1 MALIVAASGLVWMPT
16 AVALPGVA
24 GAEGEQTEQSLRF
37 RLTLST
43 EAEQAIADLGLETPI
58 TGRAYVIVSR
68 TDEREPRLQTSL
80 TGVPLWGVDVSGL
93 SGGESV
99 MLDSNDIAVFGYP
112 LEQISEIPD
121 GSYFVQAFLN
131 IYTTFERSDGHVLRM
146 HLN

>member
-1 MALIVAASGLVWMPT
+1 MPT

-93 SGGESV
+93 SGGDSV

-131 IYTTFERSDGHVLRM
+131 I
-146 HLN
+146 

>member
-1 MALIVAASGLVWMPT
+1 MPGLSMALIVAASGLVSIPT

-80 TGVPLWGVDVSGL
+80 TGVPLWAST
-93 SGGESV
+93 SAAS
-99 MLDSNDIAVFGYP
+99 AAA
-112 LEQISEIPD
+112 IP
-121 GSYFVQAFLN
+121 
-131 IYTTFERSDGHVLRM
+131 
-146 HLN
+146 